1 VKCRISLAKEV
12 VLSLTLAETYPQFLD
27 DLAHKSRLRPNT
39 LRAYRYELAAA
50 TQDSRFQIPLPALEL
65 NIIEDWIGRDR
76 PAAGTRSRRAATFN
90 RFFKWTLQ
98 QGLCERNPLDGRM
111 PTRSDRR
118 LPRPIQR
125 QTDQDALE
133 DAIRSAPQPYRLIFT
148 ILRET
153 GMRVGEVLDLRVGDV
168 LLETGREGLRVR
180 EPKNRTERTVVLGA
194 TATPKTIRG
203 LRAHSKQMN
212 KPQLHD
218 VLFRSNRGTA
228 ISYDAVH
235 YQWQKLCQA
244 AALIDDDKPRYTL
257 HQLRHTRGS
266 ELLAQGQPIE
276 IVQRVLGHRDIRS
289 TLLYAELNED
299 EVRAALERPPS

>member
-1 VKCRISLAKEV
+1 M
-12 VLSLTLAETYPQFLD
+12 TLAETYPQFLD
-27 DLAHKSRLRPNT
+27 DLARKNQLRPST
-39 LRAYRYELAAA
+39 IRAYQYELAAA
-50 TQDSRFQIPLPALEL
+50 AQDNRFQSPLETLKL
-65 NIIEDWIGRDR
+65 NMIEDWIGRGH
-76 PAAGTRSRRAATFN
+76 PAASTRSRRAATFN
-90 RFFKWTLQ
+90 RFFRWAVQ
-98 QGLCERNPLDGRM
+98 QGICESNLLAGRT
-111 PTRSDRR
+111 PTRSDHR

-125 QTDQDALE
+125 QVDQDAI
-133 DAIRSAPQPYRLIFT
+133 DSGIHSAPQPYRLIFT

-180 EPKNRTERTVVLGA
+180 EPKNRTERIVVLGA

-203 LRAHSKQMN
+203 LRAHLKQMN
-212 KPQLHD
+212 RVQPHD

-228 ISYDAVH
+228 VSYDAVH
-235 YQWQKLCQA
+235 YQWQKVCRTAGLMDA
-244 AALIDDDKPRYTL
+244 GTPRYTL

-299 EVRAALERPPS
+299 EVRAALEQPPS

>member
-1 VKCRISLAKEV
+1 MT
-12 VLSLTLAETYPQFLD
+12 LTLAETYPQFLD
-27 DLAHKSRLRPNT
+27 DLAHKSQLRPST
-39 LRAYRYELAAA
+39 IRAYQYELAAA
-50 TQDSRFQIPLPALEL
+50 AQDNRFQSPLETLKL
-65 NIIEDWIGRDR
+65 NMIEDWIGRGL
-76 PAAGTRSRRAATFN
+76 PAASTRSRRAATFN
-90 RFFKWTLQ
+90 RFFRWAVQ
-98 QGLCERNPLDGRM
+98 QGICKSNLLAGRT
-111 PTRSDRR
+111 PTRSDHR
-118 LPRPIQR
+118 LPRSIQR
-125 QTDQDALE
+125 QADQDAI
-133 DAIRSAPQPYRLIFT
+133 DNSIRSTPQPYRLIFT

-180 EPKNRTERTVVLGA
+180 EPKNRTERIVVLGA

-203 LRAHSKQMN
+203 LRAHLKQMN
-212 KPQLHD
+212 RPQPHD

-228 ISYDAVH
+228 VSYDAVH
-235 YQWQKLCQA
+235 YQWQNVCRTAGLMDA
-244 AALIDDDKPRYTL
+244 GNPRYTL

-299 EVRAALERPPS
+299 EVRAALEQPPS